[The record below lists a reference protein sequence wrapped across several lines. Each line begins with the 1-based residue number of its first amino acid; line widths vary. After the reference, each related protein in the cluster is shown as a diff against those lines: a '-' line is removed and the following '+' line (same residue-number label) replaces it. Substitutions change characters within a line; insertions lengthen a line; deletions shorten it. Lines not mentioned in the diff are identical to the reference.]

1 MSTEKLPLV
10 VLLLKEATPE
20 RHEYHA
26 VLSTISTYTHRVH
39 NILEHEATRDLVVLN
54 ADRVVP
60 RLEKLWEAMKTTE
73 LPRDL
78 PENLFQGLVFP
89 LIESQSGI
97 LSLDQSLNLAGL
109 AIPVFLKRHS
119 PYLHQVAVTLLG
131 VDGLLER
138 LASHGVY
145 SSALKEWLSSSKNYL
160 NDLQVKTV
168 TEKLFYICDS
178 CTADHDTSIVSERWH
193 KVNPLV
199 DSLKSLL
206 KSLQDN
212 EQKSLKSTRDLP
224 RLADMKVL
232 SGNDK
237 KENRARRDTYS
248 EFRVPDDILEQMT
261 SLGMPIPGSSR
272 AISSSIEQLE
282 KEIPSFMLA
291 ALESFPCRI
300 CWERLT
306 GTSTTPAH
314 GPIAP
319 VTSTDI
325 DIKYDIFGKRVG
337 LWKVLMSEQVLKSS
351 RKLARA
357 GKLNASRQFMVN

>member
-306 GTSTTPAH
+306 GASTTPAH